1 MHKPIRAI
9 ASLGLIFLIACCSLV
24 VVALN
29 AVVVK
34 VRPPPDPGVLPP
46 LLILGV
52 CTLVISLLFL
62 SFHLYWVSKRDIGPR
77 PLLLC
82 QFFAGCSLTAL
93 WIWATLKVY
102 SNLDSTCPAS
112 TSLSVCDLIHIMLY
126 IACAVC
132 ALWIVLTFISI
143 IMVIFPARTKTSQK
157 PSQIPITKSID
168 QSTNKS
174 KPLTIHTIPTYQP
187 RVVPVV
193 QVTAPSVD
201 QISIESPSL
210 QSHIST
216 ESRSLPMDTVDENI
230 QSDLLES
237 FACEPI
243 ILDLPTIQVGMSQLN
258 LSFSSF
264 FDSSV

>member
-1 MHKPIRAI
+1 MHKPIRTV
-9 ASLGLIFLIACCSLV
+9 ASLGLVFLIGCCSLV

-29 AVVVK
+29 AAIVK
-34 VRPPPDPGVLPP
+34 VRPPPNPSPLPT

-52 CTLVISLLFL
+52 CTLVVAILFL
-62 SFHLYWVSKRDIGPR
+62 SFHLYWVTKRALAPR

-82 QFFAGCSLTAL
+82 QFFSGSSLTAL

-102 SNLDSTCPAS
+102 YHLDSTCPPSA
-112 TSLSVCDLIHIMLY
+112 SLSVCDLIHIMLD
-126 IACAVC
+126 IAYAVC
-132 ALWIVLTFISI
+132 ALWGVLTLMSI
-143 IMVIFPARTKTSQK
+143 AMVIFPSNSSQN
-157 PSQIPITKSID
+157 PSQISAKTI
-168 QSTNKS
+168 QSKPKP

-193 QVTAPSVD
+193 QVTAPSID

-210 QSHIST
+210 HTFKDHHPVIKDHH
-216 ESRSLPMDTVDENI
+216 PAITVDEYSH
-230 QSDLLES
+230 SDLLES